1 MNVEDPVP
9 DVEAGHL
16 AANTASMQAAI
27 NDASAKVVALQGIV
41 DESAHDMKD
50 GVHLRLCGALKELY
64 GTVQTLKEH
73 AGMNA
78 AGQLPNESRSEAL
91 MRRLKDETVA
101 FDWPDLAQLLLNP
114 GDRWVALEA
123 MQELFDEDEACRTT
137 AAVWDAVPRNLVRV
151 LRDDDDAEMRS
162 SAVLVM
168 VSMIGEC
175 ELAARKLIGFELLPW
190 LVIRLEEEECYLSPV
205 MSLASLVTELGHSKA
220 RAVRDSVRNE
230 RGLVEALID
239 WMKWNSHHATHQV
252 RDNIAG
258 ALCALLANKD
268 TLHKDVRARIKRSLN
283 PAIGM
288 LRDLDRVPF
297 VDSHDEEYEYYA
309 VTLLKHLV
317 LLDGSIAEDLA
328 NQRAFAS
335 LVKIDDGSCPDST
348 REDIIIILEKAASW
362 CPATRQKL
370 SDQGVYKVI
379 GSTLQ
384 SAQGRTRML
393 AELCALLGW
402 MTHEGSVNDMHK
414 MREFKIP
421 KSVLELLS
429 NRFYSQDVVYK
440 IMEVVRSLCNVAD
453 GGMHQDLLDAGVV
466 SKLSALLRDPA
477 RQQSHK
483 LAEDSLG
490 MLSVPLEKRGLPPA
504 RGVCPKRVLGEW

>member
-1 MNVEDPVP
+1 MDVEDPVP

-27 NDASAKVVALQGIV
+27 NDANAKVVALQGIV
-41 DESAHDMKD
+41 DEGAQDIKD

-91 MRRLKDETVA
+91 MRRLNDENLA
-101 FDWPDLAQLLLNP
+101 FDWPDLAALLLNP
-114 GDRWVALEA
+114 EDRWVALEA
-123 MQELFDEDEACRTT
+123 MQELFDEDEECRAT
-137 AAVWDAVPRNLVRV
+137 AAAWDAVPRNLVMV
-151 LRDDDDAEMRS
+151 LRDDDDAAMRS

-168 VSMIGEC
+168 VSMICEC
-175 ELAARKLIGFELLPW
+175 ELAARKLIDFELLPW
-190 LVIRLEEEECYLSPV
+190 LVSRLEEEDCYNSPV
-205 MSLASLVTELGHSKA
+205 RSLASLVTELGHSKA
-220 RAVRDSVRNE
+220 RAIRDSVRNE

-239 WMKWNSHHATHQV
+239 RLKWSSHPGTYID
-252 RDNIAG
+252 RDNVAG
-258 ALCALLANKD
+258 ALCTFLASKD
-268 TLHKDVRARIKRSLN
+268 KLDKDLKARIKRSLN
-283 PAIGM
+283 PAITM
-288 LRDLDRVPF
+288 LRDLERVPF
-297 VDSHDEEYEYYA
+297 VDSYDEDYEYDA

-328 NQRAFAS
+328 KQRAFAS
-335 LVKIDDGSCPDST
+335 LVKIDAGSCPDST
-348 REDIIIILEKAASW
+348 REDIVIILEKAASW
-362 CPATRQKL
+362 SPATRQKL

-384 SAQGRTRML
+384 SVQGRTRML
-393 AELCALLGW
+393 VELCALLGW
-402 MTHEGSVNDMHK
+402 MTHEGSVNDIHR

-429 NRFYSQDVVYK
+429 NRFYSQDVVYH
-440 IMEVVRSLCNVAD
+440 IMEVVRSLCNIAD
-453 GGMHQDLLDAGVV
+453 GAMHQDLLDAGVV

-483 LAEDSLG
+483 QAEDSLG
-490 MLSVPLEKRGLPPA
+490 MLSVPLEKRGVPPA
-504 RGVCPKRVLGEW
+504 RGVCRKRALGQW